1 MAMSR
6 KHYEAIARILADNM
20 ADTHVQARS
29 VAGVARELA
38 DYFKSDN
45 ISFRYDTFFEACEL
59 DEWGY
64 PAL

>member
-6 KHYEAIARILADNM
+6 KNYEAIARILADNM
-20 ADTHVQARS
+20 ADTHVEAKI

-38 DYFKSDN
+38 DYFKCEN
-45 ISFRYDTFFEACEL
+45 PRFRYDDFYAACEL
-59 DEWGY
+59 DEWGQ